1 MEHKGLSLKRTLTID
16 RLYSVHYFEFSKT
29 YTFPGESH
37 DFWELVYVDK
47 GEIIA
52 TAGDR
57 DLPLRSGEMLFHQ
70 PNEWHNIRANGTI
83 APNVMVISF
92 RCQSPDMTTFV
103 ERRMKI
109 GTGQR
114 ELLSRILSESRRAFS
129 SSLDDP
135 YDNSL
140 VRRRPSILGSEQLIE
155 LYLTELLIS
164 LLRQCERPV
173 TVDHK
178 TGSHPL
184 LDDIVLYMQQHI
196 GEKLT
201 LEQLARHFHVSRS
214 HIKTLFAQYKQ
225 TGAMHFFIDMK
236 IRCAKD
242 YLRESD
248 YNISQIAELLGYDN
262 VYYFCN
268 QFKQAVN
275 MSPLEY
281 RRSVKAIG
289 DKAKDL
295 L

>member
-1 MEHKGLSLKRTLTID
+1 
-16 RLYSVHYFEFSKT
+16 
-29 YTFPGESH
+29 
-37 DFWELVYVDK
+37 K

-129 SSLDDP
+129 SSLDNP